1 VTDEDFGGKM
11 ASRPKRAQNDR
22 FMTVSQRR
30 SQRTNA
36 DTAHSS
42 LPAAGFFF
50 AFLTMLLLA
59 DSLVRHPGAFE
70 YWLIN
75 AVQRISVTSAGAAFD
90 AVASLTG
97 LHLALAAWAILLIA
111 TGYARRWGLA
121 IATLSVP
128 IAAAA
133 AVAFDRLL
141 PVRSVPDPALLER
154 TIQHASFPALATSQV
169 VVAVLVYGLLFLV
182 ARSVR
187 VRLARIALQGASA
200 MMILLAGVVQLSHG
214 WAWPTAVLMAYAIG
228 GVFLVPLLWIAQR
241 VDTACKGIPL
251 VHAAEAP
258 VARSR
263 PSTQALTSTVIFNGP
278 TVSKIYRPGF
288 LPRAIYW
295 LAFQAEFP
303 YMRNQAALRAAVLR
317 RNLIGMLTEYWYGEN
332 LVARAIGIDQVGGR
346 YAITSE
352 YVDGTPPRDRRA
364 ARRFLADLYERFD
377 AAGLPTW
384 QIDPRQPR
392 ATDNLIQTED
402 GRFHVIDL
410 ESGLVSPLAS
420 RRAWRRAFQRGQVP
434 LYDDLFFDVTRSY
447 VERHEAA
454 MREAKGDDWIR
465 GLYAALDATEAET
478 QAWHD
483 SEPRIWSRLLGR
495 RRQLPK
501 ADDRGHWAVQWFE
514 DAIAQWRVEDRITTT
529 QARKLRQTVRSPEFA
544 AVMPH
549 FAVHLGTGFL
559 LRFPL
564 GSIARASYTAVHLLR
579 AIWKSVR
586 REVDRDEWRK
596 AVGIHSPLVVLLAA
610 IPGFGAFA
618 YLASRPVR
626 SEHLLLRVGLDSVML
641 KLPWRLYQRSGL
653 RWIVTE
659 MPGVLQRLSERADG
673 GRRPALSFAWA
684 QEHQS
689 RSAPDQRPDR
699 NGLAEAYGVR
709 VIA

>member
-1 VTDEDFGGKM
+1 VTNEEFGVNMISNPNRAPKDDLTTVLED
-11 ASRPKRAQNDR
+11 
-22 FMTVSQRR
+22 R

-36 DTAHSS
+36 DTAHST
-42 LPAAGFFF
+42 LPAAGFFL
-50 AFLTMLLLA
+50 ALLTMLLLA
-59 DSLVRHPGAFE
+59 DSLVRQPGAFE
-70 YWLIN
+70 YWVIN
-75 AVQRISVTSAGAAFD
+75 AIQRVSVTSAGAVFD
-90 AVASLTG
+90 IGASLTG
-97 LHLALAAWAILLIA
+97 LHLALAAWLILLIA
-111 TGYARRWGLA
+111 TGFARRWGLA

-128 IAAAA
+128 LAAAA
-133 AVAFDRLL
+133 AYMFDRML
-141 PVRSVPDPALLER
+141 PMRSVPDPALVER
-154 TIQHASFPALATSQV
+154 TVQHASLPTLASGQV

-187 VRLARIALQGASA
+187 SRLVRIALQGTCA
-200 MMILLAGVVQLSHG
+200 MMILLAGVVQLSLG

-258 VARSR
+258 VARSQ
-263 PSTQALTSTVIFNGP
+263 PSAQALTSTVVFNGP

-303 YMRNQAALRAAVLR
+303 YMRNHAALRAAVQR

-352 YVDGTPPRDRRA
+352 YIDGTPPRDRRA

-392 ATDNLIQTED
+392 ATDNVIETED
-402 GRFHVIDL
+402 GKLHVIDL

-434 LYDDLFFDVTRSY
+434 LYDDIFFDVTRSY
-447 VERHEAA
+447 IESQETA
-454 MREAKGDDWIR
+454 MRETKGDDWVR
-465 GLYAALDATEAET
+465 GLRAALDATEAET

-495 RRQLPK
+495 RRQLPE

-514 DAIAQWRVEDRITTT
+514 DAIAQWRVDGRITVA
-529 QARKLRQTVRSPEFA
+529 QARQLRQTVRSPEFA

-549 FAVHLGTGFL
+549 FAVHLGTGIL

-564 GSIARASYTAVHLLR
+564 GSIARASYSAFHLLR
-579 AIWKSVR
+579 STWKFVR
-586 REVDRDEWRK
+586 RQVDRDAWRVV
-596 AVGIHSPLVVLLAA
+596 ASIHSPLVILLAA

-618 YLASRPVR
+618 YLASKPVR
-626 SEHLLLRVGLDSVML
+626 SEHLLLRIGVDAVMQ
-641 KLPWRLYQRSGL
+641 KLPRRIYERSGM
-653 RWIVTE
+653 RWVVTE
-659 MPGVLQRLSERADG
+659 MPGVVQSLATRREGD
-673 GRRPALSFAWA
+673 RRPTSAFGWA

-689 RSAPDQRPDR
+689 GSAPDQHPAS
-699 NGLAEAYGVR
+699 NGLLAVYGSR
-709 VIA
+709 IIA